1 MSSDTEMSDI
11 SEISSSP
18 EDDETGEGEE
28 EDVEVIY
35 SQIRPY
41 QDEPLAEDAD
51 ENPEEN
57 EVDEADEDGL
67 TPAALEARYER
78 EVPVN
83 SWLVYSFVYR

>member
-41 QDEPLAEDAD
+41 Q
-51 ENPEEN
+51 EN
-57 EVDEADEDGL
+57 EWIEEEMEWEATKTFRVFSNNDRATIRPWNETETLAKQKQND
-67 TPAALEARYER
+67 
-78 EVPVN
+78 VVKV
-83 SWLVYSFVYR
+83 WYS